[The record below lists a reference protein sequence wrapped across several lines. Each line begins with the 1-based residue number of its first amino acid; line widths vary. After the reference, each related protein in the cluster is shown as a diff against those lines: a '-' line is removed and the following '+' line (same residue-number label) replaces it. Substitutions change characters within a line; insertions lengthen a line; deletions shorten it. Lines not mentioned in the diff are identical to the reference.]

1 MQLGSKEITMSLKN
15 IIAKVV
21 VKKAASKI
29 IPMEAAAPVLG
40 KKAKL
45 AGVLAAVAAL
55 VTALSNYMA
64 G

>member
-1 MQLGSKEITMSLKN
+1 MNLKKLLIKE
-15 IIAKVV
+15 
-21 VKKAASKI
+21 AASKI
-29 IPMEAAAPVLG
+29 IPLEVEKSNLG

-45 AGVLAAVAAL
+45 AGILAAVAAL

>member
-1 MQLGSKEITMSLKN
+1 MSLKN

-40 KKAKL
+40 KKAKIAGILTAAAGL
-45 AGVLAAVAAL
+45 ATAVA
-55 VTALSNYMA
+55 NYIS

>member
-1 MQLGSKEITMSLKN
+1 MSLKN

-29 IPMEAAAPVLG
+29 IPMAAAAPVLG